1 MSEDAVTTFDE
12 RRWWEMQLGVKL
24 LSRLYTGAARGVS
37 SAGRAPALQAGGHR
51 FDPGTLHRSTG
62 DEFDVFF
69 ARYAERYLASDVA
82 AMSEIYEA
90 PLLAV
95 RDGVALHFADRGAV
109 CAHLAELTAGFAA
122 SGAARA
128 EIASLY
134 ATPLGTS
141 GAIATVHW
149 LFSEANGAL
158 VKDFHTTYQLLRAG
172 DDWRILSYT
181 NHD

>member
-1 MSEDAVTTFDE
+1 
-12 RRWWEMQLGVKL
+12 
-24 LSRLYTGAARGVS
+24 
-37 SAGRAPALQAGGHR
+37 
-51 FDPGTLHRSTG
+51 
-62 DEFDVFF
+62 
-69 ARYAERYLASDVA
+69 
-82 AMSEIYEA
+82 MSEIYEA